1 MAFNAPE
8 VESQPIPSVRL
19 SDDTSPTTFGGGPG
33 AEQATHEE
41 QQISG
46 DVGEIATFEKIRADQ
61 TVVDDAKTKANNLA
75 SNILYDPQTGVL
87 GSKGTN
93 AVEAHQQ
100 GITNLKK
107 GLNDI
112 SSTLNGDEQVGPFN
126 KWSQELAKI
135 SNQAMMAH
143 VDKQMEEHQKNVHDS
158 IQEQSAAGAAL
169 NNGNPDAVNF
179 FMNTAVKSAIDFARN
194 TRQDPQETAQTI
206 QDAKDKVSI
215 GTVNGMLKFGS
226 YDDAK
231 KFVDAN
237 SENGNISFK
246 AQQAIQTTMQEG
258 FMRHQATVAA
268 NDALSKNP
276 DSEVN
281 ALTALNN
288 IQNPEVKEMARRIVT
303 GSISQDRAARKN
315 DQDALFNQTLQDVNN
330 KGITDPAQRRLSIP
344 EPTWNK
350 FTPEQQR
357 AIEKGGT
364 ADVTSITKWED
375 FTQAVKDGSLAKMS
389 QADVNAKFMP
399 YMNAADQ
406 KTVADY
412 WSGMKKNSGKGG
424 PKEKAYESVLQMQD
438 EALVGIGAVSPKNPT
453 RSQLLFKKQF
463 QDNVDRD
470 LSAQQDALGRPL
482 KQDEIQKVVDQ
493 HTLNAIQKQPDGWF
507 PSVPYTAIPD
517 ADKQHIVELARGA
530 GIQATKSHIEDAY
543 KMHKQGKS
551 DADIVKALQ

>member
-61 TVVDDAKTKANNLA
+61 TAVDDGKSKALA
-75 SNILYDPQTGVL
+75 DKQNILYDPETGVL
-87 GSKGTN
+87 GSKG
-93 AVEAHQQ
+93 VDSIQAHQE
-100 GITNLKK
+100 GIQKLKK
-107 GLNDI
+107 SLNDI
-112 SSTLNGDEQVGPFN
+112 SSSLSGDEQVGPFN
-126 KWSQELAKI
+126 KWAQELA
-135 SNQAMMAH
+135 STANQTMMAH
-143 VDKQMEEHQKNVHDS
+143 VDKQMDEHRVKTLSDITEN
-158 IQEQSAAGAAL
+158 SAASAAL
-169 NNGNPDAVNF
+169 EHGNPQAVDF
-179 FMNTAVKSAIDFARN
+179 YRNTANQAALTYARDA
-194 TRQDPQETAQTI
+194 RLDPDATAQVVR
-206 QDAKDKVSI
+206 DANDKTQIAVI
-215 GTVNGMLKFGS
+215 NGMLKFQT

-231 KFVDAN
+231 NYFDAN
-237 SENGNISFK
+237 KDNISPK
-246 AQQAIQTTMQEG
+246 AQQSIQTTMQEG
-258 FMRHQATVAA
+258 FLRHQATVAA
-268 NDALSKNP
+268 NDAITKNP
-276 DSEVN
+276 NSEADSLAAVN
-281 ALTALNN
+281 G
-288 IQNPEVKEMARRIVT
+288 IQNPDAKDMARKLVSARF
-303 GSISQDRAARKN
+303 SEDRAAKKN
-315 DQDALFNQTLQDVNN
+315 DQDALFNQTVQDLNTR
-330 KGITDPAQRRLSIP
+330 GLTDSAQRRLAIP
-344 EPTWNK
+344 EATWNRLS
-350 FTPEQQR
+350 PEQQR
-357 AIEKGGT
+357 AVEKGGT

-424 PKEKAYESVLQMQD
+424 PKEKAYESLLQMQD
-438 EALVGIGAVSPKNPT
+438 KALSGIGALSPKNPT
-453 RSQLLFKKQF
+453 KAQLTFKMQF
-463 QDNVDRD
+463 SDNIDRD
-470 LSAQQDALGRPL
+470 LSAQQAALGRPL
-482 KQDEIQKVVDQ
+482 KQEEIQKVVDQ

-507 PSVPYTAIPD
+507 PSVSYTAIPD

-530 GIQATKSHIEDAY
+530 GIQATKSHVEDAY